1 MVDISANSPH
11 TSTSVDSL
19 VKKMVKFAL
28 AKEYKRLPIKREDI
42 TSKVLV
48 EQERRMFKTVFQH
61 AQLKLMDVF
70 GMEMTELPPKQ
81 IITTSQRRASQK
93 IKRPSTRKSWI
104 VSTTLPP
111 NYRTP
116 SILIPIKAPSADEEA
131 IYTALYTFI
140 IAVITLNGP
149 SLNEDKLMRYL
160 KRAKADVDTPIER
173 TDKLMNRLCREGYL
187 VRTREVDENQDVVL
201 YMVGPRGR
209 VEVGSKGVH
218 GLVEEVFRT
227 PPPSP

>member
-1 MVDISANSPH
+1 MVDIRANSAH
-11 TSTSVDSL
+11 TSTSIDSL
-19 VKKMVKFAL
+19 VKKMVNLAL
-28 AKEYKRLPIKREDI
+28 AKEHKRLPIKREDI

-48 EQERRMFKTVFQH
+48 HQERRMFKTVFQH

-81 IITTSQRRASQK
+81 DITTSQRRATQK
-93 IKRPSTRKSWI
+93 IKKHSTRKSWI
-104 VSTTLPP
+104 LSTTLPP
-111 NYRTP
+111 KYRTP
-116 SILIPIKAPSADEEA
+116 SILIPTKAPSANEEA
-131 IYTALYTFI
+131 IYTGLYTFI

-160 KRAKADVDTPIER
+160 KRAKADVHTPIDR
-173 TDKLMNRLCREGYL
+173 TDKLINRLCRDRYL
-187 VRTREVDENQDVVL
+187 VRTREVDENEDVVL

-209 VEVGSKGVH
+209 IEVGSKGVD
-218 GLVEEVFRT
+218 GLVEEVFRS